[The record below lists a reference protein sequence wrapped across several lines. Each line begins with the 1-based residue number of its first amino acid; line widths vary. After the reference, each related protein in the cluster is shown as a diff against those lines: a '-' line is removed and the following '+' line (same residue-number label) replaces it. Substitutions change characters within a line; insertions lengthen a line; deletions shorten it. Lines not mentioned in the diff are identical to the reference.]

1 MNRIILE
8 NASFQYSP
16 GTWAVENLNLTI
28 DQGEA
33 VAIVGQNGAGKT
45 TAVKMMNGLYKP
57 VKGRVW
63 VNGVDTREKTTAQI
77 AALVG
82 YVFQNP
88 DDQIFNATVHDE
100 IAYMPRYLKLSDV
113 ETERRV
119 AAAVELTGIGPYLN
133 YNPFDIPYSIR
144 KFVAIAAILA
154 THPRYMILDEP
165 TAGQDLIG
173 TRTLNRL
180 IRYLRSEDV
189 TVITI
194 SHDMEFVAEN
204 FERVVAMAHRRIL
217 FDGRMEEL
225 FANDVVLR
233 ECRIKKPQIAR
244 LADLL
249 GYPPG
254 IIFRD
259 QLRQSLRSQLGK
271 GERLWMN

>member
-8 NASFQYSP
+8 NASFQYSS

-119 AAAVELTGIGPYLN
+119 AVHKNL
-133 YNPFDIPYSIR
+133 
-144 KFVAIAAILA
+144 
-154 THPRYMILDEP
+154 
-165 TAGQDLIG
+165 
-173 TRTLNRL
+173 
-180 IRYLRSEDV
+180 
-189 TVITI
+189 
-194 SHDMEFVAEN
+194 
-204 FERVVAMAHRRIL
+204 
-217 FDGRMEEL
+217 
-225 FANDVVLR
+225 
-233 ECRIKKPQIAR
+233 
-244 LADLL
+244 
-249 GYPPG
+249 
-254 IIFRD
+254 
-259 QLRQSLRSQLGK
+259 
-271 GERLWMN
+271 